1 MLNIHQV
8 IICLKL
14 QLKMQH
20 YMLHSLNAFSYY
32 CEQVT
37 GFAID
42 ITILFFKLP
51 VATHLAFLTD
61 NLINNF

>member
-1 MLNIHQV
+1 
-8 IICLKL
+8 
-14 QLKMQH
+14 
-20 YMLHSLNAFSYY
+20 MLHLLNAFSYY

-37 GFAID
+37 GFAMD
-42 ITILFFKLP
+42 ITILFYTLP